1 MGNCGK
7 KNVQHLGLWN
17 TLQKNKKNCNTL
29 VEENKFRKINSE
41 IHCYCNIDASDQ
53 LVKTY
58 KPATLKHEGNHAYN
72 LDIDI

>member
-53 LVKTY
+53 
-58 KPATLKHEGNHAYN
+58 
-72 LDIDI
+72 